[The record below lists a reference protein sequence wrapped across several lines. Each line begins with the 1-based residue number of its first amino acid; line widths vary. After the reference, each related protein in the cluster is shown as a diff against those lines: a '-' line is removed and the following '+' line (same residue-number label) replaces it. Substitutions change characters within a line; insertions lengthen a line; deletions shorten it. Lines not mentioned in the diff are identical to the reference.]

1 MTPGIGDFF
10 YAISA
15 QPFRAFCARAIHA
28 SALGCKGGISTSH
41 THLASE
47 SNIHRRARE
56 SCIHAGVNVFPYLSS
71 LYSLQVRGGLYSRRL
86 DYGKDD

>member
-10 YAISA
+10 RVISA
-15 QPFRAFCARAIHA
+15 QPFCAFCARAICA
-28 SALGCKGGISTSH
+28 SALGGKGGISTSH
-41 THLASE
+41 AHLASGN
-47 SNIHRRARE
+47 SIRHCARE
-56 SCIHAGVNVFPYLSS
+56 PCTHVGVNVFPYLSS